1 MCTSFTIRS
10 KNILTAMNFD
20 NAMPFHIKKNSKI
33 ISYTKIGLPK
43 NDSPYLLFYLYFF
56 QSSISTPPRYRTFLQ
71 NIIKLKN
78 ILFTFCSQPFRQSL

>member
-43 NDSPYLLFYLYFF
+43 NDSPYLLF
-56 QSSISTPPRYRTFLQ
+56 
-71 NIIKLKN
+71 
-78 ILFTFCSQPFRQSL
+78 

>member
-43 NDSPYLLFYLYFF
+43 NDSPYLLFYFYLL
-56 QSSISTPPRYRTFLQ
+56 QSSVNTPPRYCAFFQ

-78 ILFTFCSQPFRQSL
+78 ILFSLCSQPFCQSL

>member
-20 NAMPFHIKKNSKI
+20 NVMPFHIKKNSKI

-43 NDSPYLLFYLYFF
+43 MTVLIYYFTSIFSSP
-56 QSSISTPPRYRTFLQ
+56 P
-71 NIIKLKN
+71 
-78 ILFTFCSQPFRQSL
+78 